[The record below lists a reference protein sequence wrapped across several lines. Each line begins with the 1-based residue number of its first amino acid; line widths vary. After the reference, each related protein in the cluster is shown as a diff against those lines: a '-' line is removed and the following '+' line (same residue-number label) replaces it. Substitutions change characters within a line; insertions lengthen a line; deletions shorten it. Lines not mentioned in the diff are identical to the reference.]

1 MTTKLS
7 TVEKRTAYILTL
19 PAVFL
24 VFAIVLFPIF
34 ANIWISFKEVEL
46 KDIRIPEPRA
56 KKLVKSISNETSKIK
71 VIYKLRNSSLI
82 QEIRDVKFQDK
93 YPKNFQPLDLDDRCT
108 FKSSKLQCNF
118 GNWEAKYRENFQVIF
133 QHIKDEEINKKKI
146 KKIKPKLTG
155 KSDNILLS
163 TEFTL
168 KNFKKV
174 FLNKEFT
181 DLLLTTFYYTFFG
194 TVGAIVFGI
203 LTAQM
208 VNQKFFGRSFMRSV
222 LLFPYVAPV
231 VALAYTWELLL
242 DPNSGTLNSLLVNF
256 QMIEQ
261 PINLLGQR
269 YINLEF
275 FGIDFKLRLALTTVI
290 IFEIWRYFPLAFLFI
305 LARLQA
311 VPKELYEAAE
321 VDGAGPLQK
330 FINIT
335 LPQITAVISIL
346 FMIRF
351 IWNFNKFEDIFLLTG
366 GASGTRTLPINVYE
380 QGFSIANI
388 GMGSAVSIVI
398 VMLLLIFMYLYFK
411 LIGKRADEN

>member
-1 MTTKLS
+1 MSDTLS
-7 TVEKRTAYILTL
+7 KIEKRTAYILIL

-24 VFAIVLFPIF
+24 VFSIILFPIF
-34 ANIWISFKEVEL
+34 ANVWISFKEVGL

-56 KKLVKSISNETSKIK
+56 KKIVKSIKDNPDQLK

-82 QEIRDVKFQDK
+82 LEIRDVKFQDK
-93 YPKNFQPLDLDDRCT
+93 FPKNIKPINLDERCRV
-108 FKSSKLQCNF
+108 KSNKIYCEF
-118 GNWEAKYRENFQVIF
+118 GNWKAKYKENFQILL
-133 QHIKDEEINKKKI
+133 QTSDGKQINKKEI
-146 KKIKPKLTG
+146 KTIKPKLTG
-155 KSDNILLS
+155 KSDNILLN
-163 TEFTL
+163 TNFTL

-174 FLNKEFT
+174 FFQNEFF
-181 DLLLTTFYYTFFG
+181 DLLSTTFYYTFFG
-194 TVGAIVFGI
+194 TIGSIVFGI
-203 LTAQM
+203 LTAQL
-208 VNQKFFGRSFMRSV
+208 VNQKFFGRTFMRSV
-222 LLFPYVAPV
+222 LLFPYVGPV

-242 DPNSGTLNSLLVNF
+242 DPYSGTLNNLLMNF
-256 QMIEQ
+256 QVIQE
-261 PINLLGQR
+261 PLNLLGQK
-269 YINLEF
+269 YLTINF
-275 FGIDFKLRLALTTVI
+275 FGFDLKLRLALTTVI

-380 QGFSIANI
+380 QGFTISDI

-398 VMLLLIFMYLYFK
+398 VALLLLFMFVYFK